1 PASCA
6 GGMDA
11 LRQVISATAPVTAE
25 SPRAGDGGRPCDL
38 AHAVEVLAHN
48 TELAAASGGGI
59 RSP

>member
-1 PASCA
+1 
-6 GGMDA
+6 MDA